1 MNFDEIIDRKPTNSV
16 KWSIYGEDVLPL
28 WVADMD
34 FQCPQPV
41 IKALKARVDH
51 GIFGYDLPPRE
62 LAPVVVERM
71 KQLYDWTI
79 LEDDVCFVPG
89 CVTGFNLAL
98 WAYCKPG
105 DAVIVQTP
113 VYGPFLSAPAAQG
126 LIRIDNSLHEQA
138 DGRYVVNYDTFEE
151 QIIQNNVKLFILCNP
166 HNPVGRVF
174 KRDELLRMAEICLA
188 HDVIICSDDI
198 HCDLI
203 FSGFKHVPMASISSE
218 IASRTITLIAPSKT
232 FNIAGLH
239 ASVVIF
245 QDKKLKEAMNIARQG
260 LVGNP
265 GSLSLVAAL
274 AAYREGEAWLKEAL
288 TYLEA
293 NRDWLVK
300 AIAEKLPG
308 VKMFRPEGT
317 YLAWLDCRGLK
328 LPTEPYHFFLE
339 KARVGLNNGLEYGED
354 GRGFVRL
361 NFGTPRSLLEAAIE
375 RMHEALKAE
384 GLI

>member
-1 MNFDEIIDRKPTNSV
+1 
-16 KWSIYGEDVLPL
+16 
-28 WVADMD
+28 
-34 FQCPQPV
+34 
-41 IKALKARVDH
+41 
-51 GIFGYDLPPRE
+51 
-62 LAPVVVERM
+62 
-71 KQLYDWTI
+71 
-79 LEDDVCFVPG
+79 
-89 CVTGFNLAL
+89 
-98 WAYCKPG
+98 
-105 DAVIVQTP
+105 
-113 VYGPFLSAPAAQG
+113 VYGPFLSAPAAHG
-126 LIRIDNSLHEQA
+126 LIRIDNSLIEQT

-151 QIIQNNVKLFILCNP
+151 QIIQNKVKLFILCNP

-203 FSGFKHVPMASISSE
+203 YKGFQHVPMASLSEE

-245 QDKKLKEAMNIARQG
+245 QDKKLKDAMNTARHG
-260 LVGNP
+260 LVSNP

-274 AAYREGEAWLKEAL
+274 AAYREGGAWLKEAL
-288 TYLEA
+288 AYLEA
-293 NRDWLVK
+293 NRDWLVN
-300 AIAEKLPG
+300 AVAEKLPG

-317 YLAWLDCRGLK
+317 YLAWLDCRGLQI
-328 LPTEPYHFFLE
+328 PSDPYHYFLE
-339 KARVGLNNGLEYGED
+339 KARVGLNDGLEYGED
-354 GRGFVRL
+354 GRGYVRL

-375 RMHEALKAE
+375 RMHDALKAE